1 MTSMVVDGRPA
12 VRPEDGRGPWARRLL
27 LGGRDDPRWA
37 RPGLWALLAVTAV
50 LYLWGLGAS
59 GWANAFY
66 AAAAQAGSV
75 SWKAMFFGAS
85 DAAGA
90 ITVDKTPLALWP
102 MALSARVFGVN
113 SWSLLA
119 PQALMGVGT
128 VAVVHAAV
136 RRALAGDAGR
146 AVASGA
152 GLLAGAV
159 LAVTPVAVLMFRFD
173 NPDALLVLLLS
184 VGAYALVRAQE
195 RASTGWLLV
204 AAAAVGSGFL
214 AKMLQAFLVLPVFA
228 LVYLVA
234 APAPLRRRM
243 WQLAASGGVLLVAAG
258 WWVAV
263 VALVPAAAR
272 PYIGGS
278 QHDSVLELALGYN
291 GLGRLN
297 GNETGGLGNT
307 DADAGWLRMFGTSVG
322 GQIAWLLPA
331 ALLLLAAGL
340 WAVRRTPRTGRA
352 RASLLLWGGWLLVTG
367 LVFSLMRGIFHEY
380 YTVAL
385 APAVAALVGLGAG
398 LVWRRRRVPAWA
410 AVLAGTVAVSA
421 VWACV
426 LLHRTPQWH
435 SWLTAV
441 VVVAALAAL
450 ALIAVSATDPR
461 EISSGA
467 AGVERGGRGGRGGR
481 VLAGATVAVSAVTVF
496 AGPVAYALDT
506 ASTPHEGAI
515 VTAGPSTGHGPGGFG
530 GRMRMMR
537 GGQGPWARGGV
548 PNGTPPGGAFSG
560 FGANGNAPR
569 TGTGTGTGVGNGQPP
584 GGRQG
589 GGFPGGTGRGMRGG
603 PGGLLGAAEPA
614 SALVAALKQDASS
627 YSWVAAAV
635 GANNAAGYQLAT
647 GRPVMAVGGFNGTDP
662 APTLARFQRLVAAK
676 KIHYFLGGSM
686 PGMRG
691 GGSSGGS
698 DEAQR
703 IAAWVQENF
712 TARTI
717 GGVTVYDLGTGR

>member
-1 MTSMVVDGRPA
+1 MTATVAQENAA
-12 VRPEDGRGPWARRLL
+12 VRPDGGRRAWARRVLR
-27 LGGRDDPRWA
+27 GDRDDPGWG
-37 RPGLWALLAVTAV
+37 RPGLWVLLAATAV

-113 SWSLLA
+113 AWSLLV

-136 RRALAGDAGR
+136 RRALVGEVGR
-146 AVASGA
+146 GVASGA

-228 LVYLVA
+228 LVYLLA
-234 APAPLRRRM
+234 APAPLRRRL
-243 WQLAASGGVLLVAAG
+243 WQLVAAAGVLVVSAG

-263 VALVPAAAR
+263 VALVPASSR

-278 QHDSVLELALGYN
+278 QHNSVLELALGYN
-291 GLGRLN
+291 GLGRLD

-307 DADAGWLRMFGTSVG
+307 DQDAGWLRMFGPSVG
-322 GQIAWLLPA
+322 GQVAWLLPA
-331 ALLLLAAGL
+331 ALMLLAAGL
-340 WAVRRTPRTGRA
+340 RAVRRSPRTGPA
-352 RASLLLWGGWLLVTG
+352 RAALLVWGGWLLVTG

-385 APAVAALVGLGAG
+385 APAVAALMGLGAG
-398 LVWRRRRVPAWA
+398 LLWPRRRVPAWA
-410 AVLAGTVAVSA
+410 GVLAGTVVVSA

-426 LLHRTPQWH
+426 LLHRTPRWH

-441 VVVAALAAL
+441 VVVAALASL
-450 ALIAVSATDPR
+450 VLIAVSASDER
-461 EISSGA
+461 ELRSGRA
-467 AGVERGGRGGRGGR
+467 GR
-481 VLAGATVAVSAVTVF
+481 VLAGGMVAASVVTVF

-515 VTAGPSTGHGPGGFG
+515 VTAGPSSGRGPGGFG
-530 GRMRMMR
+530 VRMRKR
-537 GGQGPWARGGV
+537 GGQGPWSRSGAPGGAPVGV
-548 PNGTPPGGAFSG
+548 PNVMPG
-560 FGANGNAPR
+560 
-569 TGTGTGTGVGNGQPP
+569 
-584 GGRQG
+584 G
-589 GGFPGGTGRGMRGG
+589 GGFKGAGSQALPGGGFGG
-603 PGGLLGAAEPA
+603 PPPGQQGSTRPAFGGR
-614 SALVAALKQDASS
+614 
-627 YSWVAAAV
+627 AV
-635 GANNAAGYQLAT
+635 GCVVVRAVCWARR
-647 GRPVMAVGGFNGTDP
+647 GR
-662 APTLARFQRLVAAK
+662 RR
-676 KIHYFLGGSM
+676 
-686 PGMRG
+686 RWC
-691 GGSSGGS
+691 
-698 DEAQR
+698 R
-703 IAAWVQENF
+703 
-712 TARTI
+712 R
-717 GGVTVYDLGTGR
+717 

>member
-1 MTSMVVDGRPA
+1 MTALLVDEASAARPGGGRM
-12 VRPEDGRGPWARRLL
+12 PWARRLL
-27 LGGRDDPRWA
+27 KGDPDDPGWA
-37 RPGLWALLAVTAV
+37 RPALWVLLAVTAV

-102 MALSARVFGVN
+102 MALSARLFGVN

-128 VAVVHAAV
+128 VAVVHASV
-136 RRALAGDAGR
+136 RRALAGEAGR
-146 AVASGA
+146 AVAAGA

-159 LAVTPVAVLMFRFD
+159 LAVTPVAVLMFRFN

-195 RASTGWLLV
+195 RAATGWLLV

-234 APAPLRRRM
+234 APTRLRRRL
-243 WQLAASGGVLLVAAG
+243 WQLAAAGGVLLVSAG

-263 VALVPAAAR
+263 VALVPASSR
-272 PYIGGS
+272 PFIGGS
-278 QHDSVLELALGYN
+278 QHNSVLELALGYN

-307 DADAGWLRMFGTSVG
+307 NGDAGWLRMFGTQVG

-340 WAVRRTPRTGRA
+340 WAVRRTPRTSAA
-352 RASLLLWGGWLLVTG
+352 RASLMVWGGWLLVTG
-367 LVFSLMRGIFHEY
+367 LVFSLMQGIFHEY

-398 LVWRRRRVPAWA
+398 LIWPRRHVPAWA
-410 AVLAGTVAVSA
+410 AVLAGTVLVSA
-421 VWACV
+421 VWACE
-426 LLHRTPQWH
+426 LLHRTPQWRP
-435 SWLTAV
+435 WLTGV

-450 ALIAVSATDPR
+450 ALIAASA
-461 EISSGA
+461 SSA
-467 AGVERGGRGGRGGR
+467 PLTGRRAR
-481 VLAGATVAVSAVTVF
+481 VLAGATLVASAVTVF

-506 ASTPHEGAI
+506 ASTPPTGAI
-515 VTAGPSTGHGPGGFG
+515 VTAGPSTGRGPGGFG
-530 GRMRMMR
+530 GPRRTR
-537 GGQGPWARGGV
+537 GGGQGPWARGG
-548 PNGTPPGGAFSG
+548 
-560 FGANGNAPR
+560 
-569 TGTGTGTGVGNGQPP
+569 
-584 GGRQG
+584 
-589 GGFPGGTGRGMRGG
+589 
-603 PGGLLGAAEPA
+603 
-614 SALVAALKQDASS
+614 
-627 YSWVAAAV
+627 
-635 GANNAAGYQLAT
+635 
-647 GRPVMAVGGFNGTDP
+647 
-662 APTLARFQRLVAAK
+662 
-676 KIHYFLGGSM
+676 
-686 PGMRG
+686 
-691 GGSSGGS
+691 
-698 DEAQR
+698 
-703 IAAWVQENF
+703 
-712 TARTI
+712 
-717 GGVTVYDLGTGR
+717 